1 MNDGAGSL
9 AGNALLSKNQD
20 GLYTAEV
27 GNNNKIIFVRLN
39 GSVTAPDWGTKNA
52 NVWNQTATIEISTDS
67 KNVRPLGLKKT

>member
-1 MNDGAGSL
+1 MNDGAGSW

-39 GSVTAPDWGTKNA
+39 GSVTAPD
-52 NVWNQTATIEISTDS
+52 
-67 KNVRPLGLKKT
+67 